1 MSTLVCTSFGDYLT
15 NSQQQVLLSK
25 QTRNQTDF
33 QSNRSVL
40 FNFKI
45 IIIQTTLGLS
55 IKKLLLIFIN

>member
-1 MSTLVCTSFGDYLT
+1 MPTLVCTRFGDFLT
-15 NSQQQVLLSK
+15 DSQQQVLLSK